1 METKFYDPEDFPR
14 RCAELELEPFI
25 LIGTR
30 GLNEVHLISF
40 PHVNFSGVTDEAITK
55 LTELLAR
62 FLRDARAKSLECLV
76 DSDKQKAN

>member
-1 METKFYDPEDFPR
+1 METIKFYDPEDFQR
-14 RCAELELEPFI
+14 RCDELEPFI